1 MKNKFL
7 VILAF
12 ASLILAFAGQVL
24 ADSAPAEPPYPNVK
38 LNVKVGLGS
47 FADKYVI
54 IEEYGGRGG
63 EYYSLVTD
71 QYVSPKGY
79 GGAAF
84 IAFYKKHFQ
93 SGGER
98 QGRVFNYGA

>member
-63 EYYSLVTD
+63 EYYFLLTD
-71 QYVSPKGY
+71 QYVRPNGY
-79 GGAAF
+79 GGASY
-84 IAFYKKHFQ
+84 IALDKSNFQ
-93 SGGER
+93 SCGGSK
-98 QGRVFNYGA
+98 GGFLT